1 MTAPLLEIQHL
12 TVESVAERLPIVRDV
27 NLRVMRGEVLA
38 LIGESGSGKTTV
50 CLATLGHTRPGLH
63 ITAGQVRLEGI
74 DLLSLSTEAL
84 RSLRGRRVAYVA
96 QSASA
101 SFNPSLPLGEQVIEP
116 AKVHHVMER
125 SAAQARSVA
134 MYRELA
140 LPEPERIGARYP
152 HQVSGGQLQRLMAAM
167 AMCCG
172 PELLVLDE
180 PTTSLDV
187 TTQMGVLKSFKDA
200 IRQHGVA
207 ALYVSHD
214 LAVVAQL
221 ADRIVVLRDGMV
233 QETGST
239 TQILTRP
246 AAPYTRALIDAWRHW
261 TPGSVSSPIIDSAQR
276 PPLLQLSGLTAGY
289 GRNRAGA
296 PAVVAVKSVE
306 LAMHRSSVVGVIGES
321 GSGKS
326 TLARV
331 IAGLLPPASGTIILD
346 GQPLAPLAADRP
358 KPVLQRIQLVFQSPD
373 VALNPAHRIG
383 KLIGRPLEYFHGLR
397 SGSQSKRVAE
407 LLELVQLPADFATRL
422 PHELSGGQKQRVNL
436 ARALA
441 AEPDLIL
448 CDEVTSALD
457 TVVAASIMDLLR
469 QLKTKRDLAFLF
481 ITHDVSMAAT
491 FAEELLVMYHGEIVE
506 RGPTDRV
513 LNTPEHPYTRLLVAS
528 VPELR
533 SGWLESAFD
542 ERARFLRGEG
552 PIATANHDAKDG
564 SRADIVTPS
573 ITSS

>member
-1 MTAPLLEIQHL
+1 MNAPLLEIEHL

-27 NLRVMRGEVLA
+27 GLQVMRGEVLA

-50 CLATLGHTRPGLH
+50 CLAALGHIRPGLR
-63 ITAGQVRLEGI
+63 IAAGKVRLEGT
-74 DLLSLSTEAL
+74 DLRSLSAEAL

-101 SFNPSLPLGEQVIEP
+101 SFNPSLRIGEQVIEP

-125 SAAQARSVA
+125 SAAQARS
-134 MYRELA
+134 MTLYRELA
-140 LPEPERIGARYP
+140 LPEPESIGARYP

-221 ADRIVVLRDGMV
+221 ADRIVVLRDGVV

-239 TQILTRP
+239 AQILKQP
-246 AAPYTRALIDAWRHW
+246 VAPYTRALLDAWRYW
-261 TPGSVSSPIIDSAQR
+261 TPGSATNPIIGSAER
-276 PPLLQLSGLTAGY
+276 TPLLNLSGLTAGY
-289 GRNRAGA
+289 GRNRAGE
-296 PAVVAVKSVE
+296 PAVVAVKSAE
-306 LAMHRSSVVGVIGES
+306 LAIRRSSVVGVIGES

-331 IAGLLPPASGTIILD
+331 VAGLLPPTSGTIMFD
-346 GQPLAPLAADRP
+346 GQVLAPLAADRP
-358 KPVLQRIQLVFQSPD
+358 KAILQRIQIVFQSPD

-397 SGSQSKRVAE
+397 GRRQSERVAE
-407 LLELVQLPADFATRL
+407 LLELVQLAPDFATRL

-469 QLKTKRDLAFLF
+469 QLKTQRDLAFLF

-491 FAEELLVMYHGEIVE
+491 FAEELLVMRRGEIVE

-513 LNTPEHPYTRLLVAS
+513 LNAPQHPYTRLLVAS

-542 ERARFLRGEG
+542 ERARLLRGER
-552 PIATANHDAKDG
+552 PIALVDQDA
-564 SRADIVTPS
+564 
-573 ITSS
+573 